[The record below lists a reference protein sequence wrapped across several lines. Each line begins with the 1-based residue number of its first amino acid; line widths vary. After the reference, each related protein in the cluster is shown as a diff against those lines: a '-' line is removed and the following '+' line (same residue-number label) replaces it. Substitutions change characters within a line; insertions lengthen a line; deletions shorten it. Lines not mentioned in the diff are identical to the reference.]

1 MLYAKINLEGD
12 VEEYP
17 LVADQIRSRH
27 LETSLPFVLD
37 EASLPFG
44 YVVVKT
50 SDSQDIDSK
59 HISKLENMIP
69 VKDSTKT
76 YYTIDITD
84 AELND
89 KDVEDDS
96 LTPLGQKKLE
106 KYIQLSAYID
116 TVVDQVM
123 NFHKIPKAEMSTWT
137 KQFDEALAWSLDP
150 FAKTPILNIIGRT
163 RGVDLGLLKQKALQ
177 KALIYQ
183 TVVSYIVGRKQALE
197 DQIDVAESESEVD
210 SIKFQI
216 TLEEIQTATN
226 HYNR

>member
-69 VKDSTKT
+69 VKDINKT

-89 KDVEDDS
+89 KDAEDGS

-137 KQFDEALAWSLDP
+137 KQFDEALAWSTDP
-150 FAKTPILNIIGRT
+150 FAKTPILDIIGKT
-163 RGVDLGLLKQKALQ
+163 RGVDLVLLKQKALQ
-177 KALIYQ
+177 KALTYQ
-183 TVVSYIVGRKQALE
+183 TVLSYIVGRKQALE
-197 DQIDVAESESEVD
+197 DQIDRAESESEVD

>member
-44 YVVVKT
+44 YIVVKT
-50 SDSQDIDSK
+50 SDAEDIDIK
-59 HISKLENMIP
+59 HVDKLENMIP

-84 AELND
+84 NELND
-89 KDVEDDS
+89 RDPEEGS

-106 KYIQLSAYID
+106 KYIELSSYID
-116 TVVDQVM
+116 SVVDETI
-123 NFHKIPKAEMSTWT
+123 NTYKIPKAEMSTWT
-137 KQFDEALAWSLDP
+137 KQFEEALAWSLDP
-150 FAKTPILNIIGRT
+150 FAKTPVLDVIGNT
-163 RGVDLGLLKQKALQ
+163 RGIDLTLLKQKALQ
-177 KALIYQ
+177 KALVYQ
-183 TVVSYIVGRKQALE
+183 TVVSYLTGRKQALE
-197 DQIDVAESESEVD
+197 DLIDNSESESDLESLKF
-210 SIKFQI
+210 SI
-216 TLEEIQTATN
+216 TREEIQTAIKYYTV
-226 HYNR
+226 